1 MAKVIDEVWKPADF
15 NFDIRQSDRFKK
27 TDLDFRNN
35 DFSDKEDLR
44 TWRADDFALDS
55 PDKFQIKQTPEDFI
69 NNYLRKRE
77 KMSWTLRSPESDYH
91 ALMADRFAVQNGEN
105 NLFSGFHRNMSRGLE
120 QSKRSM
126 LLDRTA
132 SILNIESTKL
142 KDAIGLA
149 RANDV
154 EQTGVTG
161 GGIQVAD
168 ILGIDASRLK
178 KAMDLARREDIQENG
193 YVSSDDASSDYEKVT
208 GINDFSRN
216 TGKRYS
222 ELTSKNAFGMID
234 INVIFIRDWLEAKG
248 TSIFGNKFAFFFI
261 IIAITVTGGVVVL
274 MLSGVLGDILQTFKW
289 QFNE

>member
-15 NFDIRQSDRFKK
+15 DIRMSDRFKK
-27 TDLDFRNN
+27 VDLDFRS
-35 DFSDKEDLR
+35 SDYSQKEDVNI
-44 TWRADDFALDS
+44 WRADDLALDS
-55 PDKFQIKQTPEDFI
+55 PEKLQIKQTPEDFI

-77 KMSWTLRSPESDYH
+77 RMSWTLRSPESDYH

-105 NLFSGFHRNMSRGLE
+105 NLFSGFHRNMSQGLE

-126 LLDRTA
+126 LLNKTA
-132 SILNIESTKL
+132 SILNIESTRL

-149 RANDV
+149 RANDA

-178 KAMDLARREDIQENG
+178 RAMDLARREDIQENG
-193 YVSSDDASSDYEKVT
+193 YSDEISSDYDRVAMET
-208 GINDFSRN
+208 NDLSRN

-222 ELTSKNAFGMID
+222 ELASKNAFGMID
-234 INVIFIRDWLEAKG
+234 INVIFIRDWLEEKG

-261 IIAITVTGGVVVL
+261 ILAITIVGGVVVL

-289 QFNE
+289 NFNE